1 MMIIMRL
8 TISSISFWSDNFRQI
23 VIIFHKFKRFKM
35 LQMFVYILEWV
46 PSRIWWIQEWWKS
59 LWFFSSF
66 HIDSFRE
73 TQTCTVRST
82 HLTPLTKSP
91 IAKNWHIFIYAS
103 IIIIRMVRICI
114 VFIQMASHYV
124 LLGFGHFK
132 NITYVICI

>member
-1 MMIIMRL
+1 
-8 TISSISFWSDNFRQI
+8 
-23 VIIFHKFKRFKM
+23 M

-46 PSRIWWIQEWWKS
+46 PGFGEYKNDENHYD
-59 LWFFSSF
+59 FFSSF

-103 IIIIRMVRICI
+103 IR
-114 VFIQMASHYV
+114 SL
-124 LLGFGHFK
+124 LLGWYAFALSLSK
-132 NITYVICI
+132 WQVTICS

>member
-1 MMIIMRL
+1 
-8 TISSISFWSDNFRQI
+8 
-23 VIIFHKFKRFKM
+23 M

-46 PSRIWWIQEWWKS
+46 PGFGEYKNDENHYD
-59 LWFFSSF
+59 FFSSF

-114 VFIQMASHYV
+114 VFIQMASHYL

>member
-23 VIIFHKFKRFKM
+23 VIIFHKFKRFKR

-46 PSRIWWIQEWWKS
+46 PGFGEYKNDENHYD
-59 LWFFSSF
+59 FFSSF

-114 VFIQMASHYV
+114 VFIQMASHYL
-124 LLGFGHFK
+124 LLGFGDFK
-132 NITYVICI
+132 NIT